1 MPKGAVKK
9 IRDKPAKWTYCFKSK
24 KFEMHETKEGIVYSV
39 SLDSKQFYAMMD
51 VCDDS
56 FDREQWLI
64 KNKNQPKPTKN
75 ASINKRL
82 V

>member
-1 MPKGAVKK
+1 MASAKAKK
-9 IRDKPAKWTYCFKSK
+9 ILDKPPKWGYCFQSK
-24 KFEMHETKEGIVYSV
+24 NYQMTEIKNGIKHSV

-64 KNKNQPKPTKN
+64 KNNKQPKPQK
-75 ASINKRL
+75 
-82 V
+82 

>member
-1 MPKGAVKK
+1 MAKATAKK
-9 IRDKPAKWTYCFKSK
+9 ISDKPPKWGYCFQSKSYQ
-24 KFEMHETKEGIVYSV
+24 MTQTKDGIKYSV

-64 KNKNQPKPTKN
+64 KNNHQPKPQK
-75 ASINKRL
+75 
-82 V
+82 

>member
-1 MPKGAVKK
+1 MAKATAKK
-9 IRDKPAKWTYCFKSK
+9 ISDKPPKWGYCFQSKSYQ
-24 KFEMHETKEGIVYSV
+24 MTQTKDGIKYSV

-64 KNKNQPKPTKN
+64 KNKHQPKPQK
-75 ASINKRL
+75 
-82 V
+82 

>member
-1 MPKGAVKK
+1 MAKATDKKTSDSPPKWG
-9 IRDKPAKWTYCFKSK
+9 YCFQSKSYQ
-24 KFEMHETKEGIVYSV
+24 MTQTKNGIKYSV

-64 KNKNQPKPTKN
+64 KNNKQPKPK
-75 ASINKRL
+75 K
-82 V
+82 